1 MEDKEILMNA
11 AIKKLMEPVTWTT
24 TKTLKFNMKNE
35 QEKELFE
42 WLQSLPHGK
51 FTELTKEYW
60 IGRMNYAYLFSKKIE
75 EFERKLNGSKYLH
88 ESLDEVVED
97 KK

>member
-1 MEDKEILMNA
+1 MNNEDVYAEIDD

-42 WLQSLPHGK
+42 WLQTQPHGS
-51 FTELTKEYW
+51 FTQETKEYW
-60 IGRMNYAYLFSKKIE
+60 ENKMNV
-75 EFERKLNGSKYLH
+75 ERLK
-88 ESLDEVVED
+88 
-97 KK
+97 